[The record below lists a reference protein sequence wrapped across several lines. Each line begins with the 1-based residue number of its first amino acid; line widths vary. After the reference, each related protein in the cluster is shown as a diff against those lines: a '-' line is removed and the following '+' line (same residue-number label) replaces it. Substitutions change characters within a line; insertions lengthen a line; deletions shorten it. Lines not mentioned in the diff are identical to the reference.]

1 MLGDHASMAGDWTQA
16 QSDYRRYLEIRPGN
30 PRVEEHLAD
39 ALYRA
44 GAGPE
49 AIDAYRRVIE
59 LDDTAVRARNN
70 LAQLLREVGRL
81 DEALETAQAAYARA
95 PEEVIVLDTL
105 GWLFVAHGLPRR
117 AVALLRKAH
126 EGAPDSAEIQY
137 HLAVAY
143 REAGQMDEAR
153 SQLEALRAVITPNDL
168 LTVDVDAAL
177 ESVR

>member
-1 MLGDHASMAGDWTQA
+1 
-16 QSDYRRYLEIRPGN
+16 
-30 PRVEEHLAD
+30 
-39 ALYRA
+39 
-44 GAGPE
+44 
-49 AIDAYRRVIE
+49 E

-70 LAQLLREVGRL
+70 LALLLREVGRL

-105 GWLFVAHGLPRR
+105 GWLFVAHGLPQR

-126 EGAPDSAEIQY
+126 ERAPNSTEIQY

-143 REAGQMDEAR
+143 REAGHMDEALTL
-153 SQLEALRAVITPNDL
+153 LEALRVAITPNDL